1 MTDSNSSELNNSE
14 SNTTDSARVEQFK
27 ADIAAMNV
35 KTSGKQAIERATST
49 LGILLMVAS
58 LVVGIGSYVKAGGED
73 NALDQNELIV
83 LGFVCVA
90 MAIIGATLWLRTAL
104 VRFWRFWMLRS
115 LYEGQAHLDQV
126 VKAIRERE

>member
-35 KTSGKQAIERATST
+35 KTSGKQAVERATST

-58 LVVGIGSYVKAGGED
+58 LVLGIGSYVKAGGQE

>member
-35 KTSGKQAIERATST
+35 KTSGKRAVERATST

-73 NALDQNELIV
+73 NALDQNELVV